1 MLVMLGLAAFV
12 AGAVAAVV
20 PPCDK
25 YPERCVPLAGS
36 SSQMPLVALGTWSGS
51 YGECAKND
59 FACVRAKAE
68 AAVPAWLAL
77 GGTHIDTAN
86 DYRTQ
91 LEVGKGISG
100 VPRDSVFITTKCP
113 GAIGFNAMIQCA
125 EDNLQMLG
133 LYGVNTSGYMDLL
146 LIHFPFVIKPA
157 CYGIRD
163 PNNPDCVVP
172 YTDPGPAARQ
182 DTWRAMEFL
191 QRQGRVKAIGVSDYT
206 TQNLLE
212 TLANATLPI
221 ALHQVEWNPYQHDED
236 MLTFCK
242 AHGIQLQAWSP
253 LGGAAGSPLTDPTIV
268 AIAKVHGVS
277 AAQVVLKWS
286 LQRGVAVV
294 TGTDNAAHMKSD
306 LDLFGFTLTQDE
318 LDKISALKP
327 PA

>member
-1 MLVMLGLAAFV
+1 MIVHRASRWR

-25 YPERCVPLAGS
+25 YPERCVQLAGS

-146 LIHFPFVIKPA
+146 LIHFPFVIKPVRLCGA
-157 CYGIRD
+157 
-163 PNNPDCVVP
+163 
-172 YTDPGPAARQ
+172 
-182 DTWRAMEFL
+182 L
-191 QRQGRVKAIGVSDYT
+191 QPCHV
-206 TQNLLE
+206 
-212 TLANATLPI
+212 
-221 ALHQVEWNPYQHDED
+221 
-236 MLTFCK
+236 
-242 AHGIQLQAWSP
+242 
-253 LGGAAGSPLTDPTIV
+253 
-268 AIAKVHGVS
+268 
-277 AAQVVLKWS
+277 
-286 LQRGVAVV
+286 
-294 TGTDNAAHMKSD
+294 
-306 LDLFGFTLTQDE
+306 
-318 LDKISALKP
+318 
-327 PA
+327 